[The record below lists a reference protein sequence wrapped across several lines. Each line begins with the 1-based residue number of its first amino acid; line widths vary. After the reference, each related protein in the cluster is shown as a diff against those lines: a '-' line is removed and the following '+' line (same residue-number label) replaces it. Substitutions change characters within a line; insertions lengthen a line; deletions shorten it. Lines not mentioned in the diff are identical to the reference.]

1 LTRFSLARES
11 REAIKFLTRI
21 PKSYD
26 TVTVYDIE
34 TVNQQETE
42 TKAIELYKKE
52 KNTWLG
58 PRLVE
63 TIDEY
68 EVENEPDRA

>member
-1 LTRFSLARES
+1 LARFSLARES

-26 TVTVYDIE
+26 TATVYDIE

-42 TKAIELYKKE
+42 K
-52 KNTWLG
+52 
-58 PRLVE
+58 
-63 TIDEY
+63 
-68 EVENEPDRA
+68 